1 MIDLLKKDTFF
12 SDKNIDSCILLEH
25 QGYCNENYLVRSKD
39 KKYIA
44 RKLLQH
50 DIDRNFE
57 YQVQCLA
64 FKKGITAEPL
74 VFDKENGFMLFAF
87 LEGEHKCE
95 LDKQG
100 LKFLA
105 KTLQKL
111 HSIKIDAKPIKI
123 DIENKTDEVLKA
135 FETIENYPKEYV
147 LCHNDL
153 NSQNIFFTD
162 EVKFIDWEY
171 AGVNDKYFDLACV
184 CVEFKLNKKEV
195 DAFLKSYCVDEMII
209 REKLEAYKIIYI
221 ALCKQWFKENT

>member
-1 MIDLLKKDTFF
+1 MIELLQAQPFF
-12 SDKNIDSCILLEH
+12 SDKTIESCTRLEH
-25 QGYCNENYLVRSKD
+25 QGYCNENYLLCAES

-44 RKLLQH
+44 RKLLRE
-50 DIDRNFE
+50 DIDRDFE
-57 YQVQCLA
+57 WAIQTLA
-64 FKKGITAEPL
+64 YRQDITAEPL

-87 LEGEHKCE
+87 LEGEHKRE
-95 LDKQG
+95 LDKHG

-135 FETIENYPKEYV
+135 FETIANYPKEYV

-153 NSQNIFFTD
+153 NPQNIFFSN
-162 EVKFIDWEY
+162 EVRFIDWEY
-171 AGVNDKYFDLACV
+171 AGVNDRYFDMACV
-184 CVEFKLNKKEV
+184 CVEFKLKKKEV
-195 DAFLKSYCVDEMII
+195 DTFLKSYCADKMIV
-209 REKLEAYKIIYI
+209 REKLEAYKTIYI